1 MRLRTRL
8 RRVDADG
15 GTTFG
20 RTLRLQLAR
29 EHLDLTGAESSDL
42 TDPYE
47 MFDAYRNGAAA
58 LDAWHASADG
68 SRRPPGR
75 LRPYELPPLGR
86 VGRIVATA
94 MFRYVCVRTVG
105 RGGCAASIGSGSHPG
120 RSPQD
125 AGMAE

>member
-1 MRLRTRL
+1 V
-8 RRVDADG
+8 VDADG

-68 SRRPPGR
+68 SPRPPGR
-75 LRPYELPPLGR
+75 LLPYELPPLGR

-94 MFRYVCVRTVG
+94 MFRYVCDPDG
-105 RGGCAASIGSGSHPG
+105 RPRRMRRQH
-120 RSPQD
+120 RF
-125 AGMAE
+125 